1 MQMNIQIRKK
11 IFLTIVLLCIVLISR
26 LLTREFDSVGLVIF
40 TLAPAPILYW
50 LVVPYIY
57 GLKMEMP
64 SWGFALE
71 RNKNPISRFLL
82 FALGVIL
89 YLIFLLS

>member
-1 MQMNIQIRKK
+1 MQINIQVRKK
-11 IFLTIVLLCIVLISR
+11 MFLTISLLCIVLISR
-26 LLTREFDSVGLVIF
+26 LLTRDFDSVELVIF

-50 LVVPYIY
+50 LVAPYIY
-57 GLKMEMP
+57 GFKMEMP

-82 FALGVIL
+82 FSLGIIL